1 MGNETCPVKRIT
13 KRKKSSAVHSSE
25 GERERE
31 REKRKK
37 KREEKMFLAHREEK
51 QGRTRQSV
59 VIFRQ
64 QLANIRAL
72 LILSRFFS
80 LS

>member
-1 MGNETCPVKRIT
+1 MGKKRHVRLKGSQREKNRVQCTQVK
-13 KRKKSSAVHSSE
+13 
-25 GERERE
+25 E
-31 REKRKK
+31 REKKK
-37 KREEKMFLAHREEK
+37 KKKKEKRKMFLAHREEK

-72 LILSRFFS
+72 LILS
-80 LS
+80 

>member
-25 GERERE
+25 GEREKKKRKK
-31 REKRKK
+31 REKR
-37 KREEKMFLAHREEK
+37 KMFLAHREEK

-72 LILSRFFS
+72 LILS
-80 LS
+80 

>member
-13 KRKKSSAVHSSE
+13 KRKKSSAV
-25 GERERE
+25 ERERE
-31 REKRKK
+31 REKKGK
-37 KREEKMFLAHREEK
+37 KREKKKMFLAHREEK

>member
-31 REKRKK
+31 RERKK